1 MTLLAFTANATHNR
15 AGSIT
20 YEHVSGNTYR
30 FTVKTCTKT
39 SSDADRDELEIK
51 WGDGSLDTIPRA
63 NIVFLGYDV
72 QENTYIG
79 THDFTGPGT
88 YIISVEDPNRNA
100 SIVNISSSVNVE
112 FCIQS
117 ELIISP
123 FIGAP
128 NNSSVIQD
136 CPCPEFACTN
146 ETYCYNISAFDPD
159 GDSLAY
165 SLVPCRGQDCL
176 ELSIPQVYNYPDAV
190 GGGDLTI
197 DPVSGTLCWV
207 NPVFEG
213 EYNVAIKI
221 SEYRNGFYIGCV
233 MQDMQVTVQGCVNK
247 SPKIQE
253 KADTC
258 VFVGDTANIV
268 FTATDLGDNI
278 DLYATGQVFTGN
290 NPPLFQPV
298 NGNNSVSSTLSWTPD
313 CSQASTNDYI
323 IIVHANDNDPVVQL
337 SDLITYKIKVNLP
350 PVQNLDVTA
359 LGGTMSLTWDPYDVA
374 LNCNGLTYQVY
385 RSLDSVFSYSEC
397 CDTGLIAAMGYE
409 LIGTTTNA
417 FFTDQGPLAV
427 GNKYCYIVTAK
438 LPNGVESCIS
448 NQVCEELE
456 FVIPVLTNVSVIET
470 STMTGKDSI
479 YWSWPKELNL
489 NTFAGPYHYELY
501 RNNDFDVNTNTLVYT
516 SASNTDITL
525 VDSFYLDENL
535 NTAEQAYN
543 YQVQLYSNDVL
554 IGTST
559 NASSIWLS
567 SVPNDNQLTL
577 NWTENVP
584 WINSYYRIFKEIPT
598 GSGNFIFLDSTMQT
612 TYTDTGLVNLN
623 SYCYKIQSVG
633 AYAQTGIR
641 TPLLNWSQEHCN
653 EPYDFTPPCPPT
665 AFIAGNCD
673 LEETYISWTNPNN
686 SCADDVV
693 KYNLY
698 FAPFLDDSLEFL
710 AEIGSDLDTFYI
722 HRDRG
727 SIAGCY
733 YVTAVDS
740 LPYNNE
746 SIPSNVV
753 CIDNCD
759 GYYVLPNVFTPNGNN
774 INDLYHPLLPYKFV
788 ESININIFNR
798 YGGLVHNN
806 TDPMINWDGT
816 YLNTGKPVSD
826 GVYFYTCVVNVIKLE
841 GIQTIELNGTITILN
856 SK

>member
-1 MTLLAFTANATHNR
+1 
-15 AGSIT
+15 
-20 YEHVSGNTYR
+20 
-30 FTVKTCTKT
+30 
-39 SSDADRDELEIK
+39 
-51 WGDGSLDTIPRA
+51 
-63 NIVFLGYDV
+63 
-72 QENTYIG
+72 
-79 THDFTGPGT
+79 
-88 YIISVEDPNRNA
+88 
-100 SIVNISSSVNVE
+100 
-112 FCIQS
+112 
-117 ELIISP
+117 
-123 FIGAP
+123 
-128 NNSSVIQD
+128 
-136 CPCPEFACTN
+136 
-146 ETYCYNISAFDPD
+146 
-159 GDSLAY
+159 
-165 SLVPCRGQDCL
+165 
-176 ELSIPQVYNYPDAV
+176 
-190 GGGDLTI
+190 
-197 DPVSGTLCWV
+197 
-207 NPVFEG
+207 
-213 EYNVAIKI
+213 
-221 SEYRNGFYIGCV
+221 
-233 MQDMQVTVQGCVNK
+233 
-247 SPKIQE
+247 
-253 KADTC
+253 
-258 VFVGDTANIV
+258 
-268 FTATDLGDNI
+268 
-278 DLYATGQVFTGN
+278 
-290 NPPLFQPV
+290 
-298 NGNNSVSSTLSWTPD
+298 
-313 CSQASTNDYI
+313 
-323 IIVHANDNDPVVQL
+323 
-337 SDLITYKIKVNLP
+337 
-350 PVQNLDVTA
+350 
-359 LGGTMSLTWDPYDVA
+359 GTMSLTWDPYDVA

-438 LPNGVESCIS
+438 LLNGVESCIS

-470 STMTGKDSI
+470 STITGKDSI

-501 RNNDFDVNTNTLVYT
+501 RNNDFNVNTNTLIYT

-665 AFIAGNCD
+665 AFIAGDCD

-686 SCADDVV
+686 SCTDDVV

-698 FAPFLDDSLEFL
+698 FAPFLGDSLEFL

-746 SIPSNVV
+746 SMPSNVV

-826 GVYFYTCVVNVIKLE
+826 GVYFYTCLVNVIKLE

>member
-197 DPVSGTLCWV
+197 DPISGTLCWV

-278 DLYATGQVFTGN
+278 DLYATGQVLTGN

-313 CSQASTNDYI
+313 CSQASTSDYI

-337 SDLITYKIKVNLP
+337 SDLITYKIKVNL
-350 PVQNLDVTA
+350 
-359 LGGTMSLTWDPYDVA
+359 
-374 LNCNGLTYQVY
+374 
-385 RSLDSVFSYSEC
+385 
-397 CDTGLIAAMGYE
+397 
-409 LIGTTTNA
+409 
-417 FFTDQGPLAV
+417 
-427 GNKYCYIVTAK
+427 
-438 LPNGVESCIS
+438 
-448 NQVCEELE
+448 
-456 FVIPVLTNVSVIET
+456 
-470 STMTGKDSI
+470 
-479 YWSWPKELNL
+479 
-489 NTFAGPYHYELY
+489 
-501 RNNDFDVNTNTLVYT
+501 
-516 SASNTDITL
+516 
-525 VDSFYLDENL
+525 
-535 NTAEQAYN
+535 
-543 YQVQLYSNDVL
+543 
-554 IGTST
+554 
-559 NASSIWLS
+559 
-567 SVPNDNQLTL
+567 
-577 NWTENVP
+577 
-584 WINSYYRIFKEIPT
+584 
-598 GSGNFIFLDSTMQT
+598 
-612 TYTDTGLVNLN
+612 
-623 SYCYKIQSVG
+623 
-633 AYAQTGIR
+633 
-641 TPLLNWSQEHCN
+641 
-653 EPYDFTPPCPPT
+653 
-665 AFIAGNCD
+665 
-673 LEETYISWTNPNN
+673 
-686 SCADDVV
+686 
-693 KYNLY
+693 
-698 FAPFLDDSLEFL
+698 
-710 AEIGSDLDTFYI
+710 
-722 HRDRG
+722 
-727 SIAGCY
+727 
-733 YVTAVDS
+733 
-740 LPYNNE
+740 
-746 SIPSNVV
+746 
-753 CIDNCD
+753 
-759 GYYVLPNVFTPNGNN
+759 
-774 INDLYHPLLPYKFV
+774 
-788 ESININIFNR
+788 
-798 YGGLVHNN
+798 
-806 TDPMINWDGT
+806 
-816 YLNTGKPVSD
+816 
-826 GVYFYTCVVNVIKLE
+826 
-841 GIQTIELNGTITILN
+841 
-856 SK
+856 